1 MPSVNVLA
9 VILSAVLSMVVG
21 SLWYGPLFGKKWM
34 KLISMT
40 KEEMEKGKKDMPKTY
55 GMMFVGSL
63 VTSYVLAI
71 TIGMAATKDIT
82 TGVLIAFFMW
92 LGFIVPAKLSEVLFE
107 KKAWALFYIESGYYF
122 VFLLIAGG
130 VIGVLA

>member
-1 MPSVNVLA
+1 MPSVNLLA
-9 VILSAVLSMVVG
+9 VIVSAVLSMVVG
-21 SLWYGPLFGKKWM
+21 SLWYGPIFGKKWM

-63 VTSYVLAI
+63 VTSYVLAM
-71 TIGMAATKDIT
+71 TVGMAATKDVA
-82 TGVLIAFFMW
+82 TGVIIAFWIW
-92 LGFIVPAKLSEVLFE
+92 LGFIVPVKLSEVLFE
-107 KKAWALFYIESGYYF
+107 KKAWDLFYIENGYYL

-130 VIGVLA
+130 VIGAWA